1 MAAFGLVTREEF
13 AAATRDIGV
22 LRTQINDLLAG
33 LGTLADQNEALIQL
47 LRRSFDDAARTD
59 ILFKH
64 LQQGHSPRIAE
75 LLIASIK
82 KDCRDFR
89 TAIDIAEILN
99 NTLEADKTKIRLSV
113 EKTIPRSKLKCK
125 KALESITKYRTAVEA
140 EIASNAMDPGL
151 AAKYKSEME
160 RASSIITMLESQL
173 DSVYSQLKS
182 IANSI
187 SQIELKQN
195 PSEDIKKI
203 NQASSMAKAGSE
215 SEAYNSIVTV
225 GAEIPKYRSFSDHV
239 HSELAM
245 IKGVATVL
253 LDQASQIGRHLI
265 ATRSDI
271 AQVAVALKH
280 DKINHGDSKRIIKS
294 FAEELERLNAKL
306 LELQGRYGEIK
317 GRSFLEQGER
327 QASGIILSR
336 MENMLKEIERMLRAR
351 QIDEPVVKNRIHV
364 LLLNSNLS
372 HEDIKKCSNLQ
383 VMSDAYLSHIA
394 TVIQII
400 KGQITLVRD
409 GLKKRFTT
417 EEDRQNAATFFN
429 LIAFKNA
436 TQYYQ
441 QIRQYMQ
448 DSARMINEI

>member
-225 GAEIPKYRSFSDHV
+225 
-239 HSELAM
+239 
-245 IKGVATVL
+245 
-253 LDQASQIGRHLI
+253 
-265 ATRSDI
+265 
-271 AQVAVALKH
+271 
-280 DKINHGDSKRIIKS
+280 
-294 FAEELERLNAKL
+294 
-306 LELQGRYGEIK
+306 
-317 GRSFLEQGER
+317 
-327 QASGIILSR
+327 
-336 MENMLKEIERMLRAR
+336 
-351 QIDEPVVKNRIHV
+351 
-364 LLLNSNLS
+364 
-372 HEDIKKCSNLQ
+372 
-383 VMSDAYLSHIA
+383 
-394 TVIQII
+394 
-400 KGQITLVRD
+400 
-409 GLKKRFTT
+409 
-417 EEDRQNAATFFN
+417 
-429 LIAFKNA
+429 
-436 TQYYQ
+436 
-441 QIRQYMQ
+441 
-448 DSARMINEI
+448 